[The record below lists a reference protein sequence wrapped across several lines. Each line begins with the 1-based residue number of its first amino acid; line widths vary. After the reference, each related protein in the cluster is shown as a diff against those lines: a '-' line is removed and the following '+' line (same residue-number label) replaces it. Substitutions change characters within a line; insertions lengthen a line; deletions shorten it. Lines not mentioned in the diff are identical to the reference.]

1 MVLEVTPHLDVST
14 TTIVAIMMMTISINL
29 DLIIMLLVTAHL
41 DVSSAAS
48 LLYRQGLEGCAGEAL
63 MPGHL
68 AAHAELVAAAV
79 AGSAHILTPGRYPA
93 FERCQAL
100 KQCDMFSCTAARYD

>member
-1 MVLEVTPHLDVST
+1 
-14 TTIVAIMMMTISINL
+14 
-29 DLIIMLLVTAHL
+29 
-41 DVSSAAS
+41 
-48 LLYRQGLEGCAGEAL
+48 

-93 FERCQAL
+93 FERCQDL
-100 KQCDMFSCTAARYD
+100 KQCEMLSYRPA

>member
-1 MVLEVTPHLDVST
+1 MSALLQLQYNDDIIITIYLRVVLQVTPHLDVS
-14 TTIVAIMMMTISINL
+14 
-29 DLIIMLLVTAHL
+29 
-41 DVSSAAS
+41 SAAA
-48 LLYRQGLEGCAGEAL
+48 LLSRQGLESCTGEAL

-93 FERCQAL
+93 FERCQDL
-100 KQCDMFSCTAARYD
+100 KQCNMLSCTAGRYD